1 MTVLT
6 IILMA
11 LVTYLTRT
19 LGFLAVQ
26 RLNLSKRTMS
36 MLEAAPGCVLISV
49 IAPRFVADN
58 PIDIIALAIS
68 LFVASRYSLLT
79 TVLVAIIATG
89 GLRVIFS

>member
-1 MTVLT
+1 
-6 IILMA
+6 
-11 LVTYLTRT
+11 
-19 LGFLAVQ
+19 
-26 RLNLSKRTMS
+26 MS

-89 GLRVIFS
+89 GLRAIFS

>member
-89 GLRVIFS
+89 GLRAIFS

>member
-79 TVLVAIIATG
+79 TVLVAIIVTG
-89 GLRVIFS
+89 GLRAIFS